1 MSLAGGGGGW
11 REAPPAC
18 DRQLL
23 GQTPKDYSTQ
33 SLGTADKAT
42 RGHLTNAI
50 IPLGDRSAAS
60 SDSPEAWGGGVF
72 EQCMQHC

>member
-60 SDSPEAWGGGVF
+60 SDSPEAWGGGGV
-72 EQCMQHC
+72 